1 VWVSRI
7 SQVIQH
13 QRPTGFTHEC
23 VSGVFTIICQS
34 SKPSIPRYTQPGAS
48 IQLILPS
55 QYVRIFRPEVSWRC
69 GSFVKFVSVGGEDES
84 VSLRMIGR
92 ILQSETKGLTSA
104 ESKGFKKL
112 KPSGSAEVTG
122 QKTEVYGKGW
132 GEFKFLSF
140 KWSSVD
146 QEVPPLSS
154 NDVITRNILQA
165 SLNMSLWRQRNECYS
180 SLSLVDRL
188 DTPIISKATP
198 YSANHAY
205 HDCFCSFLSITY
217 LDTEEWSYSIGSF
230 VFTIEIS
237 KS

>member
-1 VWVSRI
+1 M
-7 SQVIQH
+7 
-13 QRPTGFTHEC
+13 
-23 VSGVFTIICQS
+23 
-34 SKPSIPRYTQPGAS
+34 
-48 IQLILPS
+48 
-55 QYVRIFRPEVSWRC
+55 
-69 GSFVKFVSVGGEDES
+69 
-84 VSLRMIGR
+84 SLYP
-92 ILQSETKGLTSA
+92 QNDWTNYFNQKQKGLHLQNL
-104 ESKGFKKL
+104 KGL
-112 KPSGSAEVTG
+112 KIIEPTVSGSAEVTR
-122 QKTEVYGKGW
+122 QKTGVYGKEW